1 MYVLGIETST
11 PVCSV
16 GLVDDDRV
24 LASFSQNTGLRHAER
39 TMAMADRAM
48 ADAGVE
54 FGGPGWRGRGFGTGF
69 VYGPAYRHGRGEG
82 PVPRVGPAAFG
93 RADTEGAGGAGCLE
107 GMPVCA
113 MLDARRGNIYA
124 GVYSLDGGCLVARYP
139 DAATPLE
146 ELIPKLPE
154 PVLIVGEGGV
164 TYGDRIQA
172 YMGKDARFARRPPI
186 PAAHRSRFWG
196 VESLRAGNAVD
207 ATTAE
212 PEYHRLSQAESAGTA
227 HSGAVPAATGR
238 PNSMRDKA
246 TSDCTL
252 CEMDAGHLD
261 AVLEIEREG
270 FATRGT
276 EGTLKTR

>member
-54 FGGPGWRGRGFGTGF
+54 FADLDGVAVGSGPGSFTGLRI
-69 VYGPAYRHGRGEG
+69 GMAGAKGLCLALDLPLLA
-82 PVPRVGPAAFG
+82 VPTLKGLAAQVVM
-93 RADTEGAGGAGCLE
+93 E

-164 TYGDRIQA
+164 TYRDRIQA
-172 YMGKDARFARRPPI
+172 YMGKDARFA
-186 PAAHRSRFWG
+186 PASTHPSGASVALLG

-227 HSGAVPAATGR
+227 Q
-238 PNSMRDKA
+238 
-246 TSDCTL
+246 
-252 CEMDAGHLD
+252 
-261 AVLEIEREG
+261 
-270 FATRGT
+270 
-276 EGTLKTR
+276 